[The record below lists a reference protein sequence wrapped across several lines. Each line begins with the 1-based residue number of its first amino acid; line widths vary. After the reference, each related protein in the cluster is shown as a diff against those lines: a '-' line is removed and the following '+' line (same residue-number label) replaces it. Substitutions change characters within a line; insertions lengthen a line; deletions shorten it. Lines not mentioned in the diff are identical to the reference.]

1 MACAHW
7 ITTAHKGWEPR
18 LIRVYAVATAV
29 RTRPDPMYR
38 RHLSPSLCCL
48 ALLLMQLSAQ
58 PALAVAIYKFRDA
71 NGVVTFTDKPTRG
84 AQVLFYGDR
93 FIEKLDSSVRIEK
106 QPLQSGEM
114 LTLINDLYA
123 PVEVEL
129 TIKDARN
136 IESLAS
142 SKIHRILPARSKTPL
157 LTLHPRSAGKMSYR
171 HSLRFALSDPK
182 QAPSNYNY
190 ALPWSNGQYKVTQGP
205 GGRFSHQDAKGRH
218 AVDVSMPEGTRV
230 TAARAGTVVSI
241 DQNERA
247 GNGSRAGNY
256 VRVLHSDGT
265 MSVYLHLRQQG
276 VLVKEGQFIN
286 VGDLIAY
293 SGNTGHSTGA
303 HLHFVVQ
310 KNVGMNVVSIPF
322 KFESPEGIARI
333 PKAGDMLGNQEVA
346 TR

>member
-1 MACAHW
+1 
-7 ITTAHKGWEPR
+7 
-18 LIRVYAVATAV
+18 
-29 RTRPDPMYR
+29 MYR
-38 RHLSPSLCCL
+38 RHLLPSLCCL
-48 ALLLMQLSAQ
+48 ALLCAQ
-58 PALAVAIYKFRDA
+58 PALAVAVYKYRDA

-93 FIEKLDSSVRIEK
+93 FIEKLDDQVRVEK
-106 QPLQSGEM
+106 QPLQLGEM
-114 LTLINDLYA
+114 LTLVNDLYA
-123 PVEVEL
+123 PVEIEL
-129 TIKDARN
+129 TIKDTRN
-136 IESLAS
+136 IAPLPAN
-142 SKIHRILPARSKTPL
+142 KIHRVLPARSKTPL
-157 LTLHPRSAGKMSYR
+157 VAIQPSGVGKMSYR
-171 HSLRFALSDPK
+171 QSLRFALSDPK
-182 QAPSNYNY
+182 TTPSNYNY
-190 ALPWSNGQYKVTQGP
+190 ALPWTSGQYKVTQGP

-241 DQNERA
+241 DASERA

-256 VRVLHSDGT
+256 VRVLHADGT
-265 MSVYLHLRQQG
+265 MSVYLHLRQHG
-276 VLVKEGQFIN
+276 VMVKEGQFIN

-322 KFESPEGIARI
+322 KFESQGIARI